1 MTGIAAIRSSQ
12 GIERPRCVDVCS
24 PALRV
29 RELSKRYG
37 TNLALSPVSLDFIP
51 GKVHVLFGENGAG
64 KSTLISMIAGA
75 NEPTS
80 GTIEIGAH
88 CGSFRSVSEA
98 RAHGVR
104 AVFQEFSLI
113 PHLTV
118 AENIALGEEP
128 IGPIGLL
135 SRSAARAQARRVI
148 EELGFDLQPDTPV
161 DQLARGKQQMVE
173 ICKAVRHD
181 PSVLILDEPTAS
193 LSEHDTKALFALIG
207 RLRNQGTAI
216 IYITHRM
223 HEIPLIGDE
232 VAVLRDGCLIGTV
245 PADTP
250 ESRLVELMTGRS
262 LSDIYPACVPVA
274 AGAPVRLSLRR
285 LATSDE
291 SVADASLEV
300 RAGEI
305 VGVAGLVGC
314 GKSELAQACF
324 GLRRIAAGELLVDGQ
339 RRRFRHP
346 AEAIAAGVWYSPAD
360 RKRDGLVMMRP
371 ARENMSLS
379 SLSFGQLAGRLLRR
393 RRESELVGQV
403 SRKVDFPVSRTGE
416 TVSNFSGGN
425 QQKALLARGL
435 GQSVGVYLFDEPT
448 VGVDM
453 GARHSIY
460 EYLVGLSASGAAIL
474 LVSSDLP
481 ELLGLSHRLLVM
493 RGGQLAAEF
502 ERGDYDE
509 QRILEQFF
517 D

>member
-1 MTGIAAIRSSQ
+1 MTLLTAHRSPTGGRPSPAA
-12 GIERPRCVDVCS
+12 GACS

-29 RELSKRYG
+29 LELSKRYG
-37 TNLALSPVSLDFIP
+37 TNLALSPVSLDFMP
-51 GKVHVLFGENGAG
+51 GRVHVLFGENGAG

-75 NEPTS
+75 NEPS
-80 GTIEIGAH
+80 AGTIETGTH
-88 CGSFRSVSEA
+88 RGTFRSVNEA

-128 IGPIGLL
+128 TGPIGLL
-135 SRSAARAQARRVI
+135 SRSSARAQARHVI

-161 DQLARGKQQMVE
+161 DHLARGKQQMVE
-173 ICKAVRHD
+173 ICKAVRQD
-181 PSVLILDEPTAS
+181 PRLLILDEPTAS

-207 RLRNQGTAI
+207 RLRARGTAI

-232 VAVLRDGCLIGTV
+232 VTVLRDGRMVATV

-250 ESRLVELMTGRS
+250 EAKLVELMTGRA
-262 LSDIYPACVPVA
+262 LSDIYPAAVHIDA
-274 AGAPVRLSLRR
+274 DAPVRLALRG
-285 LATSDE
+285 LCTADE
-291 SVADASLEV
+291 SVLEASLEV

-324 GLRRIAAGELLVDGQ
+324 GLRRITRGELLVDGQ
-339 RRRFRHP
+339 RRSFRHP
-346 AEAIAAGVWYSPAD
+346 ADAIAAGVWYSPAD

-371 ARENMSLS
+371 ARENIALS
-379 SLSFGQLAGRLLRR
+379 ALSFGRLSGRLLRR
-393 RRESELVGQV
+393 RGESELVGEL
-403 SRKVDFPVSRTGE
+403 SRKVDFPTHRVGE
-416 TVSNFSGGN
+416 AVANFSGGN
-425 QQKALLARGL
+425 QQKALLAKGL
-435 GQSVGVYLFDEPT
+435 GQDVGIYLFDEPT

-453 GARHSIY
+453 GARRSIY
-460 EYLVGLSASGAAIL
+460 EYLAGLSAGGAAIL

-481 ELLGLSHRLLVM
+481 ELLGLSHRLCVM
-493 RGGQLAAEF
+493 RGGRLAAEF
-502 ERGDYDE
+502 QRGDYDE

>member
-1 MTGIAAIRSSQ
+1 MEIAAVLSPQ
-12 GIERPRCVDVCS
+12 VIEHPRCVDACT

-37 TNLALSPVSLDFIP
+37 TNLALSPVNLDFMP
-51 GKVHVLFGENGAG
+51 GRVHVLFGENGAG

-75 NEPTS
+75 NEPAS
-80 GTIEIGAH
+80 GTIEIGTH

-113 PHLTV
+113 PNLTV

-148 EELGFDLQPDTPV
+148 DELGFDLHPDTPV
-161 DQLARGKQQMVE
+161 DHLVRGKQQMVE
-173 ICKAVRHD
+173 ICKAVRHR
-181 PSVLILDEPTAS
+181 PRVLILDEPTAS
-193 LSEHDTKALFALIG
+193 LSEHDTKALFTLIG
-207 RLRNQGTAI
+207 RLRDQGTAI

-232 VAVLRDGCLIGTV
+232 VAVLRDGCLVATV
-245 PADTP
+245 SADTP
-250 ESRLVELMTGRS
+250 ETRLVELMTGRA

-274 AGAPVRLSLRR
+274 AHAPVRLALRG
-285 LATSDE
+285 LSTSDE
-291 SVADASLEV
+291 SVTDARLEV
-300 RAGEI
+300 HAGEI

-324 GLRRIAAGELLVDGQ
+324 GLRRIAAGDLLIDGQ

-379 SLSFGQLAGRLLRR
+379 SLSFGELSGRLLRR
-393 RRESELVGQV
+393 GRESKLVDQV
-403 SRKVDFPVSRTGE
+403 SRKVDFPVNRTGE
-416 TVSNFSGGN
+416 TVANFSGGN

-435 GQSVGVYLFDEPT
+435 GQLVGVYLFDEPT

-493 RGGQLAAEF
+493 RGGQIAAEF
-502 ERGDYDE
+502 RRGDYDE

>member
-1 MTGIAAIRSSQ
+1 MTLIAAHRSSS
-12 GIERPRCVDVCS
+12 GDFASSVDAHS

-51 GKVHVLFGENGAG
+51 GRVHVLFGENGAG

-75 NEPTS
+75 TEPS
-80 GTIEIGAH
+80 AGTIEIGAH
-88 CGSFRSVSEA
+88 RGPFRSVNEA

-118 AENIALGEEP
+118 AENIVLGEEP
-128 IGPIGLL
+128 VGPIGLL
-135 SRSAARAQARRVI
+135 SRSAARTQARHVI
-148 EELGFDLQPDTPV
+148 EELGFDLQPDAPV
-161 DQLARGKQQMVE
+161 DRLARGKQQMVE

-181 PSVLILDEPTAS
+181 PRVLILDEPTAS

-207 RLRNQGTAI
+207 RLRNHGTAI
-216 IYITHRM
+216 VYITHRM

-232 VAVLRDGCLIGTV
+232 VTVLRDGRLVATV

-250 ESRLVELMTGRS
+250 ESRLVELMTGRA
-262 LSDIYPACVPVA
+262 LSDIYPAAVPVA
-274 AGAPVRLSLRR
+274 NGAPVRLALRC
-285 LATSDE
+285 LATADE

-305 VGVAGLVGC
+305 VGIAGLVGC

-324 GLRRIAAGELLVDGQ
+324 GLRRISSGELLIDGQ
-339 RRRFRHP
+339 PRRFRHP
-346 AEAIAAGVWYSPAD
+346 AEAITAGVWYSPPD

-371 ARENMSLS
+371 ARENISLS
-379 SLSFGQLAGRLLRR
+379 SLSFGQLSGRLLHR
-393 RRESELVGQV
+393 RRESELVDHV
-403 SRKVDFPVSRTGE
+403 SRKVDFPTNRTGE

-425 QQKALLARGL
+425 QQKALLAKGL
-435 GQSVGVYLFDEPT
+435 GQDVGVYLFDEPT

-460 EYLVGLSASGAAIL
+460 EYLVGLSANGAAIL

-481 ELLGLSHRLLVM
+481 ELLGLSHRLFVM
-493 RGGQLAAEF
+493 RGGYLAAEF
-502 ERGDYDE
+502 QRGEYDE